1 MIQAAG
7 ERELRFAPPM
17 IAIALA
23 MPRTRRTTDD
33 LARELIAR
41 GLRILL
47 VTVGL
52 LLILGGALIA
62 PLPGPMGLPLTVAGL
77 MLVLRNSFKARKQ
90 FVRFQHAHPK
100 LIFPLRRLLRREPE
114 VVLVAWQQALRVERL
129 IVPRKWRMA
138 VRWRKAGKRR
148 RAMKSA
154 GR

>member
-1 MIQAAG
+1 MTA
-7 ERELRFAPPM
+7 L
-17 IAIALA
+17 ALA
-23 MPRTRRTTDD
+23 MPRARRTADD

-41 GLRILL
+41 FLRMAL
-47 VTVGL
+47 VTLGL
-52 LLILGGALIA
+52 LLIAGGALIA
-62 PLPGPMGLPLTVAGL
+62 PLPGPMGLPLTVVGL

-129 IVPRKWRMA
+129 IVPRKWRSA
-138 VRWRKAGKRR
+138 VRWRKALKR
-148 RAMKSA
+148 RAMKQS